1 MLTPQHT
8 QELSTTLACIRD
20 LAVVALVGFIAFQIR
35 AVSPL
40 FTSVQQFMGE
50 VRAFML
56 NVTGNLNLVVNNHL
70 KHLQD
75 SGERIETSLQKQNE
89 LLTAISNQQ
98 EKAGK

>member
-1 MLTPQHT
+1 MLTPQHS

-40 FTSVQQFMGE
+40 FTSAQQFMAEAGL
-50 VRAFML
+50 FMSGMTAKFDL
-56 NVTGNLNLVVNNHL
+56 LVNNHL

-75 SGERIETSLQKQNE
+75 SGERIEKTLAGQTK
-89 LLTAISNQQ
+89 LLKNISSKQ